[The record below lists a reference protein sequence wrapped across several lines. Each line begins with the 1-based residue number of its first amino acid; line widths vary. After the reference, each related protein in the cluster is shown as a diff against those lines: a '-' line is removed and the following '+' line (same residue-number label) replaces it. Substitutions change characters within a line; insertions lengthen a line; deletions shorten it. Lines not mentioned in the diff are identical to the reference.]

1 MSVLDAAVNVQSKDR
16 KVVKTLEALPN
27 TQEEQQIIDA
37 INKYISDYRVENSD
51 IIYEYSDQ
59 IIKKTEEFI
68 RTHYEETP
76 LWAATVTNIVN
87 NATKNGIGN
96 KVQMGS
102 FIQSELNRMYT
113 QNRFY
118 IILFQFTKLC
128 CHSGEPNTSN
138 SATQDT
144 LIITPPNQ
152 FTSIL
157 IYRSLQFFRA
167 TTRMRNNLSAYL
179 HKRKEDLDLK
189 HPQVPRNYTDTF
201 HLKCSKKID
210 TKEGKTV
217 GFFFEEEP
225 VVTWTGD
232 KPPGARSTGEAKYSV
247 GEIDYKECPIM
258 LDKPR
263 TVIVAYP

>member
-1 MSVLDAAVNVQSKDR
+1 
-16 KVVKTLEALPN
+16 
-27 TQEEQQIIDA
+27 
-37 INKYISDYRVENSD
+37 
-51 IIYEYSDQ
+51 
-59 IIKKTEEFI
+59 
-68 RTHYEETP
+68 
-76 LWAATVTNIVN
+76 
-87 NATKNGIGN
+87 
-96 KVQMGS
+96 
-102 FIQSELNRMYT
+102 
-113 QNRFY
+113 
-118 IILFQFTKLC
+118 
-128 CHSGEPNTSN
+128 
-138 SATQDT
+138 
-144 LIITPPNQ
+144 
-152 FTSIL
+152 
-157 IYRSLQFFRA
+157 
-167 TTRMRNNLSAYL
+167 MRNNLSAYL

-201 HLKCSKKID
+201 HLKCSKKFD